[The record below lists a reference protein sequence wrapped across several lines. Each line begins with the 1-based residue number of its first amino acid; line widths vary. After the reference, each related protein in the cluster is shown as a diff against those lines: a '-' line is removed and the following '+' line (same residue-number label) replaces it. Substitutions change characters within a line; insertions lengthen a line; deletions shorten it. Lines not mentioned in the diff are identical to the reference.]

1 MHALVVMGSRVIVS
15 SIMSLIGIVLLF
27 LAGRA
32 IYGLMIPIAPLGVIL
47 ATALSAISFFAIG
60 FVLAGLLPTANAAQV
75 VGMALFYP
83 MMFLSGAGLPRQ
95 MLPDLLLKIGNFL
108 PLTHVVTLIQD
119 LWMGDGWNLTSLAA
133 LAGTL
138 VVGLVVAT
146 LTFRWE

>member
-1 MHALVVMGSRVIVS
+1 
-15 SIMSLIGIVLLF
+15 MSLIGIVLLF